1 MTQVS
6 LSLASAIEPSSE
18 LHSFSSQHITPS
30 ANSILFAALSER
42 QRLDRFANIVGFLAC
57 ADKLSTSVDCFRAL
71 DEIASTVFRVHVASE
86 SSGGDSLESVNQSPY
101 GVPELNPCGTLGLGI
116 WYWQTKRH
124 LASAAMAERNREKRK
139 RGTATPVSDTD
150 TGAAEPQQ
158 QIAAGA
164 EVDASAFSKYMV
176 RWSIRAQNT
185 HGPGNKDISTGNSAL
200 GSSNPDGMQQSTSHL
215 KYSARYSTEWML
227 PILSMN
233 PDSGLVESWNEPDFQ
248 PDQKAEFVLLLD
260 PPVYLPYTLA
270 ESLDATTEPPV
281 SASSIRNSTA
291 VEGEYYLNNV
301 FSHSHRTVVDPGT
314 GRETRFDVSFSSL
327 VPYSFVKVTEVPI
340 AHPRDLPVILEH
352 LRKAVLVDTLFRSL
366 NLDQKHSP
374 VSGADGSSDGDGV
387 ENEDDDDD
395 DEALDS
401 ELMLIDALLESDMAG
416 SGSEGSAARLAATNQ
431 EATRTD
437 NTLNGSKIT
446 INGLNPTN
454 GANTTNN
461 NPETTA
467 NGDPTTTA
475 PNSFQNYQ
483 TDVSL
488 LEEGDQT
495 YILVS
500 IRSLQDLAFRVSP
513 VVTVGKGRRAV
524 ELQVSHVGLGPRAA
538 SDGSA
543 TATAAVLEELKK
555 KVGRALEMTE
565 DLGMVCAY
573 IAKCLAEQ

>member
-18 LHSFSSQHITPS
+18 QHSFSSQQITPS

-71 DEIASTVFRVHVASE
+71 DEIASTVFRVHAASE
-86 SSGGDSLESVNQSPY
+86 SSGGDSLEYLNQSTY

-124 LASAAMAERNREKRK
+124 LASAALAERNREKRK
-139 RGTATPVSDTD
+139 RGTTTPGSNTD
-150 TGAAEPQQ
+150 TEAAGQQ
-158 QIAAGA
+158 QIAAAA
-164 EVDASAFSKYMV
+164 EVDASAFPKYMV
-176 RWSIRAQNT
+176 RWSIRAQST
-185 HGPGNKDISTGNSAL
+185 HGPGNKDLAAGNSAL
-200 GSSNPDGMQQSTSHL
+200 ASSNTDGMQQPASHL

-270 ESLDATTEPPV
+270 ESLDATTEPPS
-281 SASSIRNSTA
+281 SATNTSNTTA
-291 VEGEYYLNNV
+291 AEGEYYLNNV

-374 VSGADGSSDGDGV
+374 ASGVDGGSDGEGG
-387 ENEDDDDD
+387 ENEDDDDE

-401 ELMLIDALLESDMAG
+401 ELMLIDALLESDMG
-416 SGSEGSAARLAATNQ
+416 GTGSEGAAARTAITNQ
-431 EATRTD
+431 ETKTGSG
-437 NTLNGSKIT
+437 LNGNK
-446 INGLNPTN
+446 GPTN
-454 GANTTNN
+454 GLTSNSNAANSTNN
-461 NPETTA
+461 NPEHTA
-467 NGDPTTTA
+467 NGDSTTA
-475 PNSFQNYQ
+475 SNSPQTYQ

-488 LEEGDQT
+488 LEDAAQT

-500 IRSLQDLAFRVSP
+500 IRSLQDLAFRISP
-513 VVTVGKGRRAV
+513 VVTIGKGRRAV
-524 ELQVSHVGLGPRAA
+524 ELQVSHVGLGP
-538 SDGSA
+538 SDGSDSSA
-543 TATAAVLEELKK
+543 TASAALAEDLKK

-565 DLGMVCAY
+565 DLGMVFAY
-573 IAKCLAEQ
+573 VAKFLAEQ